1 MTTRAVPAA
10 AHEGLAARLWH
21 GVVAYA
27 LKFGVVGLIGLV
39 IDVALFNALRLG
51 FLGADGWAQSALGA
65 KTIST
70 SVAIVFN
77 WLGNRY
83 WTFRRHRR
91 RHALR
96 EFAEYAIVSV
106 GGMAI
111 SLACL
116 WISHHLMGFTSLLAD
131 NISTNVIGL
140 ALGTAFRF
148 FLYRYW
154 VFGHHRADGL
164 SNLARVEEAQ
174 RALFEEPPL
183 EPAPLEDYSPP
194 PRNQTS
200 SMERCSSES
209 LKAAKSSWDLH
220 RYRPAYSPVAASLR
234 IMRVLPFGSVSRWI
248 TVLPS

>member
-51 FLGADGWAQSALGA
+51 YLGADGWAQSALGA

-91 RHALR
+91 RNYLR
-96 EFAEYAIVSV
+96 EFAEYVIVSL

-116 WISHHLMGFTSLLAD
+116 WFSHHALGLTSLVAD
-131 NISTNVIGL
+131 NIASNVVGL
-140 ALGTAFRF
+140 GLGTLFRF
-148 FLYRYW
+148 VLYRYW
-154 VFGHHRADGL
+154 VYGHHRSDGL
-164 SNLARVEEAQ
+164 SQLDRVEEAQ
-174 RALFEEPPL
+174 RAIFEEPALPQPAV
-183 EPAPLEDYSPP
+183 EPTVARPP
-194 PRNQTS
+194 AADQSSAGRNQ
-200 SMERCSSES
+200 
-209 LKAAKSSWDLH
+209 
-220 RYRPAYSPVAASLR
+220 
-234 IMRVLPFGSVSRWI
+234 GG
-248 TVLPS
+248 

>member
-1 MTTRAVPAA
+1 VSATLRTLASRAWN
-10 AHEGLAARLWH
+10 GFLAYL
-21 GVVAYA
+21 V
-27 LKFGVVGLIGLV
+27 KFGIVGLIGFV
-39 IDVALFNALRLG
+39 IDIALFNALRVG
-51 FLGADGWAQSALGA
+51 VFGEGTWAQSAIGA

-154 VFGHHRADGL
+154 VFGHHRSDGL

-183 EPAPLEDYSPP
+183 QAAPRDAGEGGPGESDRDPDPGGVEGYSVP
-194 PRNQTS
+194 PRNQ
-200 SMERCSSES
+200 
-209 LKAAKSSWDLH
+209 
-220 RYRPAYSPVAASLR
+220 
-234 IMRVLPFGSVSRWI
+234 GG
-248 TVLPS
+248 

>member
-1 MTTRAVPAA
+1 MSATLRT
-10 AHEGLAARLWH
+10 LASRVWH
-21 GVVAYA
+21 GFLAYL
-27 LKFGVVGLIGLV
+27 LKFGVVGLIGFV
-39 IDVALFNALRLG
+39 IDIALFNALRLG
-51 FLGADGWAQSALGA
+51 VFGEGTWAQSAIGA

-70 SVAIVFN
+70 SVAIVCN

-106 GGMAI
+106 GGMGI

-116 WISHHLMGFTSLLAD
+116 WISHHLLGFTSLLAD

-154 VFGHHRADGL
+154 VFGHHRSDGL
-164 SNLARVEEAQ
+164 SSLARVEEAQ

-183 EPAPLEDYSPP
+183 APAPLEEEKDEDAVPSAPDPDGVEDYSPP
-194 PRNQTS
+194 PRN
-200 SMERCSSES
+200 
-209 LKAAKSSWDLH
+209 H
-220 RYRPAYSPVAASLR
+220 
-234 IMRVLPFGSVSRWI
+234 GG
-248 TVLPS
+248 

>member
-1 MTTRAVPAA
+1 VSQTFRSLASRAWN
-10 AHEGLAARLWH
+10 GFLAY
-21 GVVAYA
+21 VV
-27 LKFGVVGLIGLV
+27 KFGVVGLIGLV
-39 IDVALFNALRLG
+39 IDVVLFNALRIG
-51 FLGADGWAQSALGA
+51 VFGEGTWAQSAIGA

-96 EFAEYAIVSV
+96 EFAEYAVVSV

-111 SLACL
+111 ALLCL
-116 WISHHLMGFTSLLAD
+116 WISHYVLGYTSLLAD
-131 NISTNVIGL
+131 NIATNVVGL

-148 FLYRYW
+148 LLYRYW

-174 RALFEEPPL
+174 RALFEEPSHKLAPGDAPGAGGTA
-183 EPAPLEDYSPP
+183 PAATRPRPGTTAGTPRRGSSTPP
-194 PRNQTS
+194 P
-200 SMERCSSES
+200 
-209 LKAAKSSWDLH
+209 AAQ
-220 RYRPAYSPVAASLR
+220 P
-234 IMRVLPFGSVSRWI
+234 
-248 TVLPS
+248 

>member
-1 MTTRAVPAA
+1 MSASLRT
-10 AHEGLAARLWH
+10 LASRTWH
-21 GVVAYA
+21 GFLAY
-27 LKFGVVGLIGLV
+27 LVKFGVVGVIGFV
-39 IDVALFNALRLG
+39 IDIALFNALRVG
-51 FLGADGWAQSALGA
+51 VFGEGTWAQSAIGA

-83 WTFRRHRR
+83 WTFRKHRR

-116 WISHHLMGFTSLLAD
+116 WISHHLLGFTSLLAD

-154 VFGHHRADGL
+154 VFGHHRSDGL

-174 RALFEEPPL
+174 RSLFEEPPL
-183 EPAPLEDYSPP
+183 EAAPIGGGEARSRDPGPGPDGVEDYSAP
-194 PRNQTS
+194 PRNQ
-200 SMERCSSES
+200 
-209 LKAAKSSWDLH
+209 
-220 RYRPAYSPVAASLR
+220 
-234 IMRVLPFGSVSRWI
+234 GG
-248 TVLPS
+248 